1 MENKELSFQ
10 QFVRN
15 LNENTLAQK
24 YFKTRGLSKQI
35 VKEELVGYCPA
46 YSRYSFPLLRGRLIV
61 PIRDVYGQTIALAG
75 RQIPSIKDDLINKL
89 MVGAVIGLLTWNI
102 YTTQQLTIDIAVLQ
116 EKIEQLE
123 EKLR

>member
-1 MENKELSFQ
+1 MMPK
-10 QFVRN
+10 
-15 LNENTLAQK
+15 A
-24 YFKTRGLSKQI
+24 
-35 VKEELVGYCPA
+35 
-46 YSRYSFPLLRGRLIV
+46 
-61 PIRDVYGQTIALAG
+61 IR
-75 RQIPSIKDDLINKL
+75 DDLINKL